1 MNKVA
6 KRTIDSNARKAL
18 DELKLEIANEL
29 GVSDDFTNKDES
41 NPVTNIFDSGR
52 VGGLMTRKLVET
64 GEKDLM
70 DDE

>member
-1 MNKVA
+1 MA